1 MPETGVRAAGRT
13 DHIGRRSQF
22 DRADIALTEVLAG
35 EFRAVAVRGEPGIG
49 KTSML
54 TELAARATGCGLA
67 VLRGRATEFERDVPF
82 GIFIDAFE
90 QLADAHTLDAEL
102 TGTLG
107 VLRAAAAGQD
117 DDQPAEMG
125 RYRLFRGVRRLL
137 EQQSGRGTVLLLDD
151 LHWADA
157 ASLELT
163 EYLLRRPPHAALLIA
178 VAHRTAQAPRGLAD
192 ALAHLGS
199 TAVQLDLRPLG
210 EVDVATMFPEFSA
223 RRHRLLHRVTRGNPL
238 YLKALADVDEQT
250 LTGLIAQGGD
260 DRAIPEQVLLD
271 VLSAE
276 LRALDPVLQ
285 RVAQAAAIVGDP
297 ADPALVAW
305 VADLPSETVSAAF
318 DRLSQAGVVAAEGP
332 RLRFRHP
339 LVRAAAYWM
348 ARPAWRT
355 EAHGRCAQYLR
366 ERHGPLLLLAHHIE
380 RSAQPGDE
388 LAVATLTDAAVASRH
403 ASPATAAR
411 LARRALHLLPDRP
424 EADDRRGALRLLLA
438 RALGLSGELTES
450 RTLLDEVIRGDGPYR
465 GEAVNFTAGIY
476 RLRGQLDEAKALLTN
491 ELERLPGSDVA
502 TVQTLLEFAAV
513 ELFRNDAPSLRRQAA
528 RAVDILAG
536 SGHTALEVTAHSL
549 LALSFLQTGEVAD
562 ARKHVDRAAWQT
574 DAATDA
580 VLLTEVT
587 TIAPLAWVELHLQQY
602 DRAERHLS
610 RGIDIAT
617 SSGLM
622 HSMPYLLIVDALA
635 HTRRGRLTEAIEAAD
650 EAHGCSRIMNT
661 AETAAMADIVRLHP
675 TLWRLG
681 AREALTLVDRVT
693 RTGLPT
699 ATWWAGL
706 ARLGLAGVHLAAG
719 RFEPCLA
726 ELADDD
732 RDDGTATYRWGLR
745 AVASARLGRSTEALS
760 QAGTALEHARY
771 SGLTHQLG
779 VAYEALARVN
789 FALGKF
795 DEATADATTA
805 ATHFVDAKAPI
816 DEGNARHLLA
826 TVHAKTGKREQMHA
840 ELGRAKSLYSA
851 CSATWLAA
859 SVARDELRF
868 AARGPRRGQVPGS
881 GLATLTARE
890 REVVDFVT
898 AGLTNREIAE
908 RLYVSKK
915 TVEAHLSRA
924 FSKLDVRSRVALTRR
939 VTTIDLDGS

>member
-13 DHIGRRSQF
+13 DQVGRRSQF

-54 TELAARATGCGLA
+54 TELAARATGCGLT
-67 VLRGRATEFERDVPF
+67 VLRGRATEFEQDVPF

-90 QLADAHTLDAEL
+90 QLSNAHTLDAEL
-102 TGTLG
+102 AGTLT
-107 VLRAAAAGQD
+107 VLRAAASGQD
-117 DDQPAEMG
+117 DDRPVEMG

-137 EQQSGRGTVLLLDD
+137 EQQAGRGTVLLLDD
-151 LHWADA
+151 LHWADP

-163 EYLLRRPPHAALLIA
+163 EYLLRRPPRAALLIA
-178 VAHRTAQAPRGLAD
+178 VAHRTAQPPRGLAD

-199 TAVQLDLRPLG
+199 AAVQFDLRPLG
-210 EVDVATMFPEFSA
+210 KADVATMFPEFSA

-238 YLKALADVDEQT
+238 YLQALADVDEQT
-250 LTGLIAQGGD
+250 LTGLIAQGVD

-276 LRALDPVLQ
+276 LRALDPELQ
-285 RVAQAAAIVGDP
+285 RVAQTAAIVGDP

-305 VADLPSETVSAAF
+305 VAGLPLETVSAAF

-355 EAHGRCAQYLR
+355 EAHGRSAQYLR

-388 LAVATLTDAAVASRH
+388 LAVATLTDAAIASRH

-411 LARRALHLLPDRP
+411 LARRAMHLLPDRP

-450 RTLLDEVIRGDGPYR
+450 RRLLHEVIRGDGPHR
-465 GEAVNFTAGIY
+465 GEAVNFTAAIY

-491 ELERLPGSDVA
+491 ELERLPATGMT
-502 TVQTLLEFAAV
+502 TVQTLLELAAA
-513 ELFRNDAPSLRRQAA
+513 ELFRNDATSLRRHAA

-536 SGHTALEVTAHSL
+536 SGHTALEATAHSL

-580 VLLTEVT
+580 LLLTEVT
-587 TIAPLAWVELHLQQY
+587 TIAPLAWVELHLQQH

-617 SSGLM
+617 SSGLT

-635 HTRRGRLTEAIEAAD
+635 CTRRGRLTEALEAAD
-650 EAHGCSRIMNT
+650 EAYGYSRIMNA
-661 AETAAMADIVRLHP
+661 AETAAMADIVRLCP
-675 TLWRLG
+675 TLWQQGTR
-681 AREALTLVDRVT
+681 ASLTLVDRVT
-693 RTGLPT
+693 RTGRPT
-699 ATWWAGL
+699 ASWWSGL
-706 ARLGLAGVHLAAG
+706 ARLSLATVHLAAG
-719 RFEPCLA
+719 RFDPCLA

-732 RDDGTATYRWGLR
+732 HDEATAAYRWGLR
-745 AVASARLGRSTEALS
+745 AVASARLGRSAEALS
-760 QAGTALEHARY
+760 HAGTALEHARH

-779 VAYEALARVN
+779 VAYEALARAN
-789 FALGKF
+789 ITLGKF

-826 TVHAKTGKREQMHA
+826 TLHAKTGKREQTHA

-868 AARGPRRGQVPGS
+868 AARGPRTRHVPGS

-939 VTTIDLDGS
+939 VTAIDLDGP